1 MSLIYLLDTNM
12 ISEPIKEKPNKHVVE
27 RIEFCVDH
35 IAIPSST
42 VYELIRG
49 VYLLPESNKRV
60 KTLEY
65 IESVLIKF
73 PILNYDEKSA
83 RWHGEESARLQ
94 RIGKTPAF
102 IDAQI
107 AAIAKAHHLILV
119 TRNMDDF
126 KYFDGLILENWFE

>member
-1 MSLIYLLDTNM
+1 MSLMYLLDTD
-12 ISEPIKEKPNKHVVE
+12 IILEPIKEKPNKRVVE

-35 IAIPSST
+35 IAIPSGT
-42 VYELIRG
+42 VYKLIHD

-60 KTLEY
+60 KTLDY

-73 PILNYDEKSA
+73 PILSYN
-83 RWHGEESARLQ
+83 EEAACWYGKEVARLQ
-94 RIGKTPAF
+94 SIGKTPEF

-107 AAIAKAHHLILV
+107 AAIAKVHHLILV
-119 TRNMDDF
+119 TCNIDDF